1 MCAASSDSSQPPS
14 AGSGRA
20 VHHPPELVQLLKE
33 TIPLL
38 CTSKRDTLL
47 FFLGA
52 GVPEAW
58 LADMKKQVETCRAEV
73 TKCSIARD
81 VLERLHRANGS
92 YLREFD
98 ALVRRVATFEDFSLC
113 GPTVRVKA
121 MELVAEV
128 GRVAHFEAAVDRTC
142 VSANV

>member
-1 MCAASSDSSQPPS
+1 MCAASSDSSKRPG
-14 AGSGRA
+14 AAIGRA
-20 VHHPPELVQLLKE
+20 FHHPPELLQLLKD

-38 CTSKRDTLL
+38 CASKKETLL

-58 LADMKKQVETCRAEV
+58 LADMKKQVETCRADI

-81 VLERLHRANGS
+81 VLDRLNRANGS

-98 ALVRRVATFEDFSLC
+98 ELVLRVAGFDDFSIC

-121 MELVAEV
+121 QELVAEV
-128 GRVAHFEAAVDRTC
+128 GRVSHCKPAVDTTC
-142 VSANV
+142 VGANV